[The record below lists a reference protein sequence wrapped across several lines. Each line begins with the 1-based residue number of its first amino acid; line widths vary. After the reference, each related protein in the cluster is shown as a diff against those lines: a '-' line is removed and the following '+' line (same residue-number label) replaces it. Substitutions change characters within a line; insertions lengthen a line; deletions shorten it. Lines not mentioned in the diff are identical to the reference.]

1 MQSALRFLSIL
12 ACTALALT
20 SLAAPAQ
27 AGTQHLTY
35 SSFFPSSHVQSDLA
49 KAWCREVEERTEGA
63 VKVHF
68 YPGQS
73 LTDAEQ
79 TYDAVVTGRADI
91 GMSCLLYN
99 RGRFPLME
107 FINLPFGN
115 PDGRFATAIINEIYD
130 KFQPKE
136 LSEVKVLYFHAH
148 GPGFIHA
155 TGEPV
160 RSLKDLE
167 GMKIRCPG
175 SVAETVKHLGANPV
189 TMPMPQVYQSLKK
202 GVVDGAVYP
211 METNKGWKM
220 GEVIRSSTACYSVA
234 YSVGFFVVMNKDK
247 WQSLSPEARKG
258 IEEVNR
264 EWAVKHG
271 KAWDRSDFEGIRFT
285 LNQGNSIVGLA
296 PERAQK
302 WKEAVKPVF
311 AEYVDKTEEKGLPGP
326 KVLDYLRKR
335 LRQYK
340 GKGDFESR
348 YIAD

>member
-1 MQSALRFLSIL
+1 
-12 ACTALALT
+12 
-20 SLAAPAQ
+20 
-27 AGTQHLTY
+27 
-35 SSFFPSSHVQSDLA
+35 
-49 KAWCREVEERTEGA
+49 
-63 VKVHF
+63 
-68 YPGQS
+68 
-73 LTDAEQ
+73 
-79 TYDAVVTGRADI
+79 
-91 GMSCLLYN
+91 
-99 RGRFPLME
+99 
-107 FINLPFGN
+107 
-115 PDGRFATAIINEIYD
+115 
-130 KFQPKE
+130 
-136 LSEVKVLYFHAH
+136 
-148 GPGFIHA
+148 
-155 TGEPV
+155 
-160 RSLKDLE
+160 
-167 GMKIRCPG
+167 
-175 SVAETVKHLGANPV
+175 
-189 TMPMPQVYQSLKK
+189 
-202 GVVDGAVYP
+202 
-211 METNKGWKM
+211 M

-285 LNQGNSIVGLA
+285 LTQGNSIVGLA